1 MKVAVFGSTGKTG
14 QHVVRHA
21 LEKGYEVVAFLR
33 SPDKMEIEH
42 DNLTIVQGDAEDA
55 EAVARAVEDV
65 DAVISAL
72 GQTSSSSSRL
82 LTHAGNNIMQAM
94 QEHDVDRFISL
105 VGAGVDTPKDEST
118 LGRKFMR
125 GLMKLFARDVL
136 EDAQQHSE
144 QVMASDLD
152 WTLVRPPRLTEDPG
166 TGQYESGELSLG
178 PGAKLT
184 RDDLGKFMVEQ
195 VEDDRYVGEAP
206 MVANA

>member
-21 LEKGYEVVAFLR
+21 LEEGYEVVAFLR

-55 EAVARAVEDV
+55 EAVARAVEGV